1 MSEAERDFFGDRVAT
16 YDDFIPRV
24 VPHYHEVNRLLTT
37 LVPFDREARLSAV
50 DIGAGTGAVSGLL
63 LERFPSLTLLAVDM
77 SAAMLARC
85 AARLAP
91 FGARAVLRQGAFP
104 EVDIGGGHDLVV
116 SSLALHH
123 LSHADKRLG
132 FAAIL
137 AALRPG
143 GAFLLRDVVAAAT
156 PALEPRYAVLYRES
170 IAAQGFDDLDWLDEH
185 AEDDNPAPVPDL
197 LAWLAEAGFEN
208 VACHWQHLNIALIG
222 GDKPGSG

>member
-1 MSEAERDFFGDRVAT
+1 MSEAGADFFGDRVAA

-24 VPHYHEVNRLLTT
+24 VPHYHAVNRLLVD
-37 LVPFDREARLSAV
+37 LVPLDREACLSAL
-50 DIGAGTGAVSGLL
+50 DIGAGTGALSALL
-63 LERFPSLTLLAVDM
+63 LERFVNLTLLAVDM
-77 SAAMLARC
+77 SAAMLERC

-91 FGARAVLRQGAFP
+91 FGARAVLRHGAFP
-104 EVDIGGGHDLVV
+104 EVDIGAGHDLVV

-123 LSHADKRLG
+123 LSHADKRRG

-156 PALEPRYAVLYRES
+156 PALESRYRALWRES
-170 IAAQGFDDLDWLDEH
+170 VAAHGYDDLSWFDEHLDE
-185 AEDDNPAPVPDL
+185 DNPAPVPDL

-208 VACHWQHLNIALIG
+208 VACHWQHLNVALLG
-222 GDKPGSG
+222 GDKPAAP